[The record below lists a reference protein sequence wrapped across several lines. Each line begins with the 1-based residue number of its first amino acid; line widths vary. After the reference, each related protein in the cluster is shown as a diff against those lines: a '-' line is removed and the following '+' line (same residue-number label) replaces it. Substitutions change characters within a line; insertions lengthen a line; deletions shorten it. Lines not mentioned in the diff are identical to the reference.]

1 MKRLIA
7 LFFALLFL
15 SACSLPFPERG
26 ETSEPEPTQETE
38 YALPEPSA
46 ADPEIIRIPDDGV
59 FTLRYV
65 PEDSLNPFSCSSE
78 VNRLLCSLL
87 YERLVDIT
95 PDFQAE
101 PALCT
106 AWSSQDGGLTF
117 TLELRQDVCFSDGTP
132 MSVWDAAYSLNRAR
146 EETSGYAG
154 RLRCIQEVS
163 VTGSGLTV
171 TLTDP
176 LPSFPLRLDIPVV
189 KEGTAYRDLPLGSGP
204 YVLSEEDGH
213 VLLPKPFSDES
224 STPYERI
231 ELRPFAAEEVLAA
244 LSAGSLDLLVGEPG
258 SLNPSVV
265 EGAVRRSL
273 PTSILYY
280 IALNPRCE
288 ALAAPERRRLVN
300 ACLDRGSLSSIL
312 GGEAALIPINPA
324 LPEYDGTEAR
334 AWLPQDIDAYC
345 IDILTEDYDGDGT
358 LEYFRDGTPVP
369 FSFQLLVCS
378 ENEAAMAAARSM
390 ADDLRVQGIGMELR
404 LLSES
409 EFLRAV
415 RNGEYEAYIASM
427 RLTAD
432 HDLTSLYQGVGD
444 DLLRLFAGE
453 YRASEG
459 EERSQAASSLGAYSA
474 ECSLVLPLCFLKR
487 AIWFP
492 QGAIENMEPSW
503 TDPFRN
509 LADWNAGG

>member
-1 MKRLIA
+1 MKRLIP
-7 LFFALLFL
+7 LFCALLLL
-15 SACSLPFPERG
+15 SACSFPLPER
-26 ETSEPEPTQETE
+26 ESSPTEAPQDTE
-38 YALPEPSA
+38 YPLQEPGLTNTELA
-46 ADPEIIRIPDDGV
+46 RIPDDGH

-65 PEDSLNPFSCSSE
+65 PEDSLNPFSCASE
-78 VNRLLCSLL
+78 VNRLLSSLF

-95 PDFQAE
+95 PDFQAK

-106 AWSSQDGGLTF
+106 AWSSQDGGMTF

-132 MSVWDAAYSLNRAR
+132 MSAWDAAYSLNRAR

-154 RLRCIQEVS
+154 RLRCIRDVS

-171 TLTDP
+171 SLTSP

-204 YVLSEEDGH
+204 YVLSEEDGQA
-213 VLLPKPFSDES
+213 LLPNPFRDKS
-224 STPYERI
+224 SLPYERI
-231 ELRPFAAEEVLAA
+231 ELRSFAAEEVLAA
-244 LSAGSLDLLVGEPG
+244 LTAGSLDLLVGDPG
-258 SLNPSVV
+258 ALNPSVV

-312 GGEAALIPINPA
+312 GGEAALIPVNPA
-324 LPEYDGTEAR
+324 LPEYDVTEAR
-334 AWLPQDIDAYC
+334 AWIPRDIASYC

-358 LEYFRDGTPVP
+358 LEYFREGTPVP
-369 FSFQLLVCS
+369 LSFQLLVCS

-390 ADDLRVQGIGMELR
+390 ADDLRAQGISMELR

-432 HDLTSLYQGVGD
+432 HDLSSLYQGIGD
-444 DLLRLFAGE
+444 DLLRLFAEE
-453 YRASEG
+453 YRSSEG
-459 EERSQAASSLGAYSA
+459 EGRFQAASSLGAYSA

-509 LADWNAGG
+509 LAEWNVGG

>member
-1 MKRLIA
+1 M
-7 LFFALLFL
+7 
-15 SACSLPFPERG
+15 
-26 ETSEPEPTQETE
+26 
-38 YALPEPSA
+38 
-46 ADPEIIRIPDDGV
+46 
-59 FTLRYV
+59 
-65 PEDSLNPFSCSSE
+65 
-78 VNRLLCSLL
+78 
-87 YERLVDIT
+87 DIT
-95 PDFQAE
+95 PDFQAK

-106 AWSSQDGGLTF
+106 AWSSQDGGMTF

-132 MSVWDAAYSLNRAR
+132 MSAWDAAYSLNRAR

-154 RLRCIQEVS
+154 RLRCIRDVS

-171 TLTDP
+171 SLTSP

-204 YVLSEEDGH
+204 YVLSEEDGQA
-213 VLLPKPFSDES
+213 LLPNPFRDKS
-224 STPYERI
+224 SLPYERI
-231 ELRPFAAEEVLAA
+231 ELRSFAAEEVLAA
-244 LSAGSLDLLVGEPG
+244 LTAGSLDLLVGDPG
-258 SLNPSVV
+258 ALNPSVV

-312 GGEAALIPINPA
+312 GGEAALIPVNPA
-324 LPEYDGTEAR
+324 LPEYDVTEAR
-334 AWLPQDIDAYC
+334 AWIPRDIASYC

-358 LEYFRDGTPVP
+358 LEYFREGTPVP
-369 FSFQLLVCS
+369 LSFQLLVCS

-390 ADDLRVQGIGMELR
+390 ADDLRAQGISMELR

-432 HDLTSLYQGVGD
+432 HDLSSLYQGIGD
-444 DLLRLFAGE
+444 DLLRLFAEE
-453 YRASEG
+453 YRSSEG
-459 EERSQAASSLGAYSA
+459 EGRFQAASSLGAYSA

-509 LADWNAGG
+509 LAEWNVGG